1 MGRERVIVIGGG
13 VGGYPAA
20 LRAARLGAEVTLIER
35 EKIGGV
41 CLNNGC
47 IPTKVFLHS
56 ASIYREIKT
65 ASVFGLEIEKLEI
78 DFKKLLARKK
88 AVVDRLTGG
97 VASLL
102 KNKNVKV
109 LKGTASFTDSKSIRI
124 LETGEVLTGDKFI
137 LATGSIPAKLSIG
150 ESEDVTLLT
159 SDDLLNTE
167 SLPHS
172 LLIIGGGYIGVELG
186 QFFSRMGVKV
196 SIVEMLNRII
206 PTEDEEISRAL
217 EGFLSKEGIRIFTQ
231 AKVEKIKRK
240 GKNKRVIF
248 SIPEGKKEIVASEVA
263 QTVGRRPH
271 YLGMN
276 IEKIG
281 LKTEMGRISVNDRM
295 ETNIPRIYAVGD
307 VTGGIMLAHVAMAE
321 GECAARN
328 ALGYPSS
335 ISYLAVPRCIYTSP
349 EVACVGLTEKE
360 AIKERGEVQVSRFPF
375 HAVGKAA
382 LTEDTEGMIK
392 IVAGRKYGE
401 ILGVHI
407 IGPHATELIGEAVL
421 AMEMEVTVEELAHII
436 HPHPTLSEGMGEAA
450 MLLSG
455 GALHLP

>member
-1 MGRERVIVIGGG
+1 MGKERVIVIGGG

-41 CLNNGC
+41 CLNKGC

-56 ASIYREIKT
+56 ASICREIKR
-65 ASVFGLEIEKLEI
+65 ASLFGLSTERLEI
-78 DFKKLLARKK
+78 DFNRLLARKK

-109 LKGTASFTDSKSIRI
+109 IKGTASFTDSKSIKI
-124 LETGEVLTGDKFI
+124 LETGEAISGDKFI
-137 LATGSIPAKLSIG
+137 LATGSIPAKLSIEG
-150 ESEDVTLLT
+150 SENVPLMT
-159 SDDLLNTE
+159 SDDLLNIE
-167 SLPHS
+167 SLPSS

-196 SIVEMLNRII
+196 SIAEMLNRII
-206 PTEDEEISRAL
+206 PTEDEEVSRAL
-217 EGFLSKEGIRIFTQ
+217 EGFLSKEGMTIFTQ
-231 AKVEKIKRK
+231 AKVEKIKK
-240 GKNKRVIF
+240 EGENHRVIF
-248 SIPEGKKEIVASEVA
+248 SIPEGKKEIVTSKVA

-271 YLGMN
+271 YLEMN

-281 LKTEMGRISVNDRM
+281 LKTEMGRIAVNDRM
-295 ETNIPRIYAVGD
+295 ETNIPHIYAVGD
-307 VTGGIMLAHVAMAE
+307 VIGGIMLAHVAMAE

-328 ALGYPSS
+328 ALGYRSS

-360 AIKERGEVQVSRFPF
+360 ALKGKGEVQVSRFPF
-375 HAVGKAA
+375 HAVGKAS

-392 IVAGRKYGE
+392 IVADKKYGQ

-407 IGPHATELIGEAVL
+407 IGPHATELIAEAVL

>member
-1 MGRERVIVIGGG
+1 MGKEQVIVIGGG

-20 LRAARLGAEVTLIER
+20 LRAARLGADVTLVER

-41 CLNNGC
+41 CLNKGC

-56 ASIYREIKT
+56 ASVYREIKR
-65 ASVFGLEIEKLEI
+65 ASLFGLNAKKLEI
-78 DFKKLLARKK
+78 DFNKLLVRKK
-88 AVVDRLTGG
+88 TVVDRLTGG
-97 VASLL
+97 VTSLL

-109 LKGTASFTDSKSIRI
+109 LKGTASFTDSKSVKI

-137 LATGSIPAKLSIG
+137 LATGSIPAKLSIEGG
-150 ESEDVTLLT
+150 ENVPLLT
-159 SDDLLNTE
+159 SDDLLNMD
-167 SLPHS
+167 SLPSS

-186 QFFSRMGVKV
+186 QFYSGMGVKV
-196 SIVEMLNRII
+196 SIVEMLNRIV

-217 EGFLSKEGIRIFTQ
+217 EEFLSKEGITIFTQ
-231 AKVEKIKRK
+231 AKVEKIQKD
-240 GKNKRVIF
+240 GKNKRVVF
-248 SIPEGKKEIVASEVA
+248 STAEGKKEIITSEVA
-263 QTVGRRPH
+263 QMVGRRPH

-281 LKTEMGRISVNDRM
+281 LKTDMGRITVNDRM
-295 ETNIPRIYAVGD
+295 ETNIPHIYAAGD

-328 ALGYPSS
+328 ALGYRSS

-349 EVACVGLTEKE
+349 EVACVGLTERE
-360 AIKERGEVQVSRFPF
+360 AIKEKGEVQVSRFPF
-375 HAVGKAA
+375 HAVGKAS
-382 LTEDTEGMIK
+382 LVEETEGMIK
-392 IVAGRKYGE
+392 MVAGKKYGE

-407 IGPHATELIGEAVL
+407 IGPHATELIAEAVL
-421 AMEMEVTVEELAHII
+421 AIEMEFTVEELAHTI
-436 HPHPTLSEGMGEAA
+436 HPHPTLSEGLGEAA

>member
-1 MGRERVIVIGGG
+1 MGKERVIVIGGG

-41 CLNNGC
+41 CLNKGC

-56 ASIYREIKT
+56 ASIYREIKR
-65 ASVFGLEIEKLEI
+65 ASLFGLKTERVEI
-78 DFKKLLARKK
+78 DFDRLSARKK
-88 AVVDRLTGG
+88 AIVDRLTGG
-97 VASLL
+97 VVTLL
-102 KNKNVKV
+102 KSKNVKV
-109 LKGTASFTDSKSIRI
+109 IKGTASFTDSKSIKI

-137 LATGSIPAKLSIG
+137 LATGSIPANLSVEG
-150 ESEDVTLLT
+150 GDNVPLLT
-159 SDDLLNTE
+159 SDDLLNIK
-167 SLPHS
+167 SLPSS

-217 EGFLSKEGIRIFTQ
+217 EGFLSKEGISIFTQ
-231 AKVEKIKRK
+231 AKVEKIQKD
-240 GKNKRVIF
+240 GKNKRVVF
-248 SIPEGKKEIVASEVA
+248 STTEGGKKIIATEIA

-281 LKTEMGRISVNDRM
+281 LKTETGRITVNERM
-295 ETNIPRIYAVGD
+295 ETNIPHIYAVGD

-328 ALGYPSS
+328 ALGYRSS

-360 AIKERGEVQVSRFPF
+360 AIKEKGEVLVSRFPF

-382 LTEDTEGMIK
+382 LTEETEGMIK
-392 IVAGRKYGE
+392 IVAGKKYGE
-401 ILGVHI
+401 ILGVHM
-407 IGPHATELIGEAVL
+407 IGPHVTGLIAEAVL
-421 AMEMEVTVEELAHII
+421 AIEMEVTVEELAHII